1 MARWLRQSAEQ
12 ASDTAFLAQT
22 LSISDTAS
30 IIYDRSILGAT
41 HRLSEHCVN
50 GNIVYTYIYIDHR
63 YG

>member
-12 ASDTAFLAQT
+12 ASDTGFLAQP

-30 IIYDRSILGAT
+30 IIYDGIILGAT
-41 HRLSEHCVN
+41 HRLSEHCAN
-50 GNIVYTYIYIDHR
+50 QNIVYTYIHIDHR

>member
-12 ASDTAFLAQT
+12 GSDTGFLAQP

-30 IIYDRSILGAT
+30 IIYDVTILGAT
-41 HRLSEHCVN
+41 HRLSEHCAN
-50 GNIVYTYIYIDHR
+50 ENIVYTYTHIDHR